1 MSKWTIGGILSVIH
15 MAQSS
20 LFVNNV
26 MVGAGQLLS
35 NHVAVE
41 IDGNVKCFDREGLRQ
56 LQCFVTDEDLAIET
70 ICFNCYVIAPQ
81 LPHLYQFIKMLRPQ

>member
-1 MSKWTIGGILSVIH
+1 
-15 MAQSS
+15 
-20 LFVNNV
+20 

-56 LQCFVTDEDLAIET
+56 LQCFVTDEDLR
-70 ICFNCYVIAPQ
+70 N
-81 LPHLYQFIKMLRPQ
+81 